1 MIVAKLLGEKMELD
15 SKPGRLTVGI
25 LIFQDIW
32 AIVVLAIQP
41 NLANPEIFGILR
53 TFFMIFVLIMIALA
67 YAKFVMPALLYHTSG
82 NLELMLV
89 LSLAWCFFICCTA
102 VLPFIGLS
110 MELASLIAG
119 VSLASFPYS
128 AEFNGKIKYI
138 RDFFITLFFVGLGM
152 QIPIPTLG
160 AVLKGALVAFI
171 VMAFRW
177 LGIFLVVKLARGDS
191 KSAAVATIN

>member
-53 TFFMIFVLIMIALA
+53 TFGMIGVLIAIALA
-67 YAKFVMPALLYHTSG
+67 YAKFVMPGLLYHTSQ

-138 RDFFITLFFVGLGM
+138 RDFFITLFFAALGM
-152 QIPIPTLG
+152 QIPTPTPG
-160 AVLKGALVAFI
+160 AIAMGVFIGLTVL
-171 VMAFRW
+171 
-177 LGIFLVVKLARGDS
+177 
-191 KSAAVATIN
+191 